1 MSTSYQRSSDI
12 TFVQWEQD
20 TVIYNHGSA
29 CTHIISIIPAELLSL
44 MFSEQKSFSE
54 SALLVLTEKA
64 YPQNSSEQNNSY
76 LQELK
81 RQLISKELIETI

>member
-1 MSTSYQRSSDI
+1 
-12 TFVQWEQD
+12 
-20 TVIYNHGSA
+20 
-29 CTHIISIIPAELLSL
+29 

-81 RQLISKELIETI
+81 RQLISKELIEII